1 MECPKIMKFLDN
13 TPNQPNEFRTKNQVE
28 INDDARGT
36 YNKNN
41 QIKFETSIL
50 KSSLCDYSDTYI
62 FPNRTIEIPN
72 TGAAVATNYRKKI
85 IKNYSPFTDCISEI
99 NNTQIDDAKDIDVVM
114 PMNNVIEYSDYFY
127 QQLFKNN
134 KKFMAIVQR

>member
-13 TPNQPNEFRTKNQVE
+13 TLNQPNEFPTKNQVE

-62 FPNRTIEIPN
+62 FANRTIEVPN
-72 TGAAVATNYRKKI
+72 TGTAVATNYRKKI
-85 IKNYSPFTDCISEI
+85 IKNYSPFPDCISEI
-99 NNTQIDDAKDIDVVM
+99 NNTKIDNAKDTDVVM
-114 PMNNVIEYSDYFY
+114 PMNNVIESFIF
-127 QQLFKNN
+127 QL
-134 KKFMAIVQR
+134 